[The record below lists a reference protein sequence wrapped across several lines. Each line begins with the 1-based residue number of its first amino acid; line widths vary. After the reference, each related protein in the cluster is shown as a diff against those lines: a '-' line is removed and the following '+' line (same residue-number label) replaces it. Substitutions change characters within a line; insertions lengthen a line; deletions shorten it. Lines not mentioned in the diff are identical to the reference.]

1 MKNDPLI
8 DFQAHMLDEA
18 FKDELYEKDDS
29 SKEKT
34 KEEKVTLDKLCKM
47 MKVMRPGAVMQFV
60 AKALGMNSIK
70 FINQKGLAL
79 AGKAIKNGWVKST
92 DIVGSIKDFSKK
104 NKEDKSGI
112 DYSKLKL
119 DPSTMSFKCLF
130 DGDTGKT
137 LNAFI
142 DEFESEIKDE
152 SKEIE
157 KADKQL
163 HADVKKAGVK
173 MDEQEI
179 DDNGLAVA
187 SVIDNKKNKGDS
199 GKELKKKI
207 EGAIKNDK
215 QAKELQKISE
225 ELKKTS
231 SKVKVD
237 QKYEKMSDEELAKL
251 DDKINKNIR
260 NKSEASKKNDAFR
273 NKIKNAVQKGV
284 AEDFKKSV
292 KTAYVSI
299 DKLKKSIASNMKSG
313 LAVEQIKEP
322 RAVCISVQCGK
333 KDFGNVLKE
342 ADGSVK
348 IIDVTNGSKDKSIQ
362 KVIDYIKKVFQDK
375 IGKDKLGKKTYA
387 YLKNSD
393 GNCLLYVFAGVK
405 QDKLDESLLNEAD
418 AAQDIVDKVTS
429 TDVTA
434 PQFSYMTMSKQLSDM
449 DDFFDDGIVNSEEM
463 QKLSDMGSKI
473 NEYTNWAITHQGST
487 DPNIQAKIAEIHKLS
502 NKYYDMLADN
512 QTAINNAVANAD
524 DARTGATEATRAAS
538 KEMANNEEVKQAA
551 SGWKDKLGL
560 GKAFTAL
567 GWARL
572 AAKSTAIILN
582 NGKSVVD
589 ALGAAAL
596 KFKEDKGVIAQ
607 MNFLLSNADDS
618 DTKFSDTKF
627 SVRFNINDMKW
638 HATCLD
644 DRKMKFPEDEVIKKA
659 LDSEE
664 GKKFKQSCLKK
675 WTPIFDPKDKTR
687 NILTYI
693 MTNFDKIG
701 LKADSAEAK
710 KVSETIY
717 KMQNDFKTIEKEF
730 K

>member
-299 DKLKKSIASNMKSG
+299 DKLKKLIASNMKSG
-313 LAVEQIKEP
+313 LAVEQIEEP

-342 ADGSVK
+342 ADGSAK

-362 KVIDYIKKVFQDK
+362 KVIDYIKKVLQDK
-375 IGKDKLGKKTYA
+375 IGKDKLGKKIYA
-387 YLKNSD
+387 YLKNAG

-405 QDKLDESLLNEAD
+405 QDKLDESLLNEESSFNIDGKAYD
-418 AAQDIVDKVTS
+418 PALQVSITKINNFAKELGISNSKLYKLFGNGGSMARKSGELHLKMNLSKFNALYDENPDIVFPSIFILDIISSIGESPVNVSSFNKLSLSSSSFTPANTYS
-429 TDVTA
+429 K
-434 PQFSYMTMSKQLSDM
+434 QFSPA
-449 DDFFDDGIVNSEEM
+449 FF
-463 QKLSDMGSKI
+463 K
-473 NEYTNWAITHQGST
+473 
-487 DPNIQAKIAEIHKLS
+487 
-502 NKYYDMLADN
+502 
-512 QTAINNAVANAD
+512 
-524 DARTGATEATRAAS
+524 
-538 KEMANNEEVKQAA
+538 
-551 SGWKDKLGL
+551 
-560 GKAFTAL
+560 
-567 GWARL
+567 
-572 AAKSTAIILN
+572 
-582 NGKSVVD
+582 
-589 ALGAAAL
+589 
-596 KFKEDKGVIAQ
+596 
-607 MNFLLSNADDS
+607 
-618 DTKFSDTKF
+618 
-627 SVRFNINDMKW
+627 
-638 HATCLD
+638 
-644 DRKMKFPEDEVIKKA
+644 
-659 LDSEE
+659 
-664 GKKFKQSCLKK
+664 
-675 WTPIFDPKDKTR
+675 
-687 NILTYI
+687 
-693 MTNFDKIG
+693 
-701 LKADSAEAK
+701 
-710 KVSETIY
+710 
-717 KMQNDFKTIEKEF
+717 
-730 K
+730 